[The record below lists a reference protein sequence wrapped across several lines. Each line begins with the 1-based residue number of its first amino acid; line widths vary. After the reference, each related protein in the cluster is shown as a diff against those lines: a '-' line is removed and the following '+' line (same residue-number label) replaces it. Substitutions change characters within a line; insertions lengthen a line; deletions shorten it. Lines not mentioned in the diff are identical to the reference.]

1 MNEITPSAARSLS
14 HVTDWVFDLDNTLYP
29 RECNLFAQID
39 ILISNYM
46 VSVTQL
52 PFDEAR
58 ALQKTYYRDYGTTLN
73 GLMQRHEV
81 DPDHFLNTV
90 HAIDYSPV
98 AAHDELV
105 AAIRSLPG
113 RKFILTNGDVGHARS
128 VLGRLGKADD
138 LFEDIFDIRAM
149 KFTPKPLPE
158 AYESFFAK
166 HGIDARQAA
175 MFDDLEKNLMV
186 PHERGMTTVQVV
198 AGDDFAHDQVDPWE
212 LDRTGGE
219 HVHHIT
225 ADLAGFL
232 RKLP

>member
-1 MNEITPSAARSLS
+1 MNDLSPTTSRSLS

-98 AAHDELV
+98 SAHEDLV
-105 AAIRSLPG
+105 DAIRALPG
-113 RKFILTNGDVGHARS
+113 RKFILTNGDVGHARA

-175 MFDDLEKNLMV
+175 MFDDLEKNLLV
-186 PHERGMTTVQVV
+186 PHERGMATVQVV
-198 AGDDFAHDQVDPWE
+198 AGDDFSHDQVDPWE
-212 LDRTGGE
+212 LERTGGE
-219 HVHHIT
+219 HVHHVT

>member
-1 MNEITPSAARSLS
+1 MNELSPSAVRSLS

-58 ALQKTYYRDYGTTLN
+58 ALQKTYYRDFGTTLN

-98 AAHDELV
+98 AAHAELV
-105 AAIRSLPG
+105 DAIRALPG

-149 KFTPKPLPE
+149 KYTPKPLPE

-175 MFDDLEKNLMV
+175 MFDDLEKNLLV

-212 LDRTGGE
+212 LDRTGGA
-219 HVHHIT
+219 HVHHVT